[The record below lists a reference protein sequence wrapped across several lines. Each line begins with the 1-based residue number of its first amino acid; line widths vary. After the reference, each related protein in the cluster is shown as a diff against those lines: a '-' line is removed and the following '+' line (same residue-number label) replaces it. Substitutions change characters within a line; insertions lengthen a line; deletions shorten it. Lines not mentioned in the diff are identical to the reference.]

1 MKLDTLDTR
10 SRDILRH
17 VIEAYLET
25 GDPVGSRTLSRLS
38 KTGLS
43 PASIRNIMSDLEYS
57 GLLFA
62 PHTSAGR
69 LPTETGLRLFV
80 DGLLEMGSL
89 TKDERSQIDV
99 QCAQKGKNA
108 EEVLTEAGTMLSGL
122 SQCASIVM
130 VPKYNSPIRHIE
142 FVSLSAGQGLVV
154 LVLDDGTVENRL
166 IELPLGL
173 PQSSLQQATNFLNA
187 RFAGKTLDQTAKVIE
202 EELAS
207 HQAELDELTRNVVA
221 TGVATWSGAMDD
233 SNSLIVRGRSNL
245 IEGDGALENLERI
258 RQLFDDLEKKRDLVN
273 LLQSSQKGEGV
284 RIFIGA
290 ENQLFSLSGSSVIV
304 SPFMGDNGN
313 VVGAIGVI
321 GPTRL
326 NYGRIIPMVDYT
338 AQVIGKIL

>member
-1 MKLDTLDTR
+1 MKLDTLDSR

-43 PASIRNIMSDLEYS
+43 PASIRNIMSDLEFS

-69 LPTETGLRLFV
+69 LPTEIGLRLFV
-80 DGLLEMGSL
+80 DGLLEVGSL
-89 TKDERSQIDV
+89 TKEERSQIDV
-99 QCAQKGKNA
+99 QCAQAGRNA
-108 EEVLTEAGTMLSGL
+108 EDVLSEASTMLSGL

-130 VPKYNSPIRHIE
+130 VPKYNAPLRHIE
-142 FVSLSAGQGLVV
+142 FVSLSEGRGLVV
-154 LVLDDGTVENRL
+154 LVFDDGSVENRL
-166 IELPLGL
+166 IDLPLGL
-173 PQSSLQQATNFLNA
+173 PASSLQQATNFLNS
-187 RFAGKTLDQTAKVIE
+187 RLQGKTLDQTASLIE

-207 HQAELDELTRNVVA
+207 HQAELDELTRSVVA
-221 TGVATWSGAMDD
+221 AGVATWSGAMDD

-245 IEGDGALENLERI
+245 LEQDGALENLERI
-258 RQLFDDLEKKRDLVN
+258 RQLFDDLEKKRDLVR

-338 AQVIGKIL
+338 AHVIGKIL